1 MTVITVANQKGGCGK
16 TTTAINLAACLGR
29 KFQRTLL
36 LDMDPQGH
44 ASLGLRQQAGNLPGL
59 YEAFARK
66 ALLSDVIMSD
76 VLENVDLV
84 PATISLAAADH
95 LLAEQHEREQQ
106 LLLLLDEVRSDYDY
120 IVIDCP
126 PSLGMLSVNAL
137 RAADQ
142 VLVPVEMGLFALE
155 GVHRLLDT
163 IGLVSGQYNLDIP
176 VRILPTMMDLRTR
189 LARSF
194 MQHLEES
201 FPDQIS
207 SVFITHTVKLKE
219 SVCEGLPIVDHA
231 PACSAAHDYMRLA
244 SEMIL
249 GIDGLEIADELVRQ
263 EQCEKGEEITEV
275 RYATLRAT
283 RRDAMG
289 RDSAR
294 EVELKYNAMADRD
307 VKIAGD
313 FNDWVPDKDVETRIV
328 EDDLVKV
335 FQVGPGAYQYRIV
348 VDGNWQHDPY
358 NPDEV
363 ENHLGGTNSV
373 LQVQA

>member
-1 MTVITVANQKGGCGK
+1 MTIIAVANQKGGCGK

-44 ASLGLRQQAGNLPGL
+44 ASLGLKQHTGNLPGL
-59 YEAFARK
+59 YEALAGKVLFP
-66 ALLSDVIMSD
+66 DIIISD

-106 LLLLLDEVRSDYDY
+106 LLQLLDEVRDDYDY
-120 IVIDCP
+120 IVVDCP
-126 PSLGMLSVNAL
+126 PSLGLLSVNAM

-163 IGLVSGQYNLDIP
+163 IGLVCGKYNLDIP

-201 FPDQIS
+201 FPEQIS
-207 SVFITHTVKLKE
+207 SVFISYTVKLKE
-219 SVCEGLPIVDHA
+219 SVCEGRPIVEHA
-231 PACSAAHDYMRLA
+231 PACNAAVDYMRLA
-244 SEMIL
+244 SEVIL
-249 GIDGLEIADELVRQ
+249 GVDGLEIADELMRQ
-263 EQCEKGEEITEV
+263 ELCEKGEQVTEP
-275 RYATLRAT
+275 RYATLRPT
-283 RRDAMG
+283 RRSVEG
-289 RDSAR
+289 SR
-294 EVELKYNAMADRD
+294 EVVLNYDSMAGKD

-313 FNDWVPDKDVETRIV
+313 FNDWIPDKDVETRIV
-328 EDDLVKV
+328 DNNLVKI

-348 VDGNWQHDPY
+348 VDGNWQHDPN
-358 NPDEV
+358 NPEEV